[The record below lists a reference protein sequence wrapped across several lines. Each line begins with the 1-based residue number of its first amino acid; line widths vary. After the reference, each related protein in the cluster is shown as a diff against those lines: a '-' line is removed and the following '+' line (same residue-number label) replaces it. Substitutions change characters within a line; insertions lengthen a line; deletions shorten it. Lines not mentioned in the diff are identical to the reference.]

1 MRPLLLIA
9 TGAALGFAAALIMY
23 HSAGVRPALPKP
35 AKPKP
40 YCAAC
45 RNTGWLTSTYVLGGD
60 GGVRRE
66 SKRCF
71 YCQPDG

>member
-23 HSAGVRPALPKP
+23 HSAGLKP
-35 AKPKP
+35 PMTKRETPKP

-66 SKRCF
+66 SKRCM
-71 YCQPDG
+71 YCQPHG